1 MAAAGFLTAAFIAFM
16 ALARGCDFVG
26 FVAFMGFFMDD
37 FMPFV
42 DSPPPAPPKPRPLPI
57 SAMPDAR
64 SLAASRSADASRA
77 MTSARRMVRRVMSPA
92 RAMAIV
98 WLCWSKTMR
107 NVSIARWILCCY
119 APRLL
124 CFLLAQELSLLCCP
138 ISTRELFVFYCFCHW
153 YHSMS
158 FHFISFPVNFIIYPR
173 GRTVRMHH
181 RGGQLGNE

>member
-37 FMPFV
+37 FMPFA

-77 MTSARRMVRRVMSPA
+77 MTSARPFAFMTIA
-92 RAMAIV
+92 
-98 WLCWSKTMR
+98 WLCWSKTVR
-107 NVSIARWILCCY
+107 NAVIARWML
-119 APRLL
+119 
-124 CFLLAQELSLLCCP
+124 
-138 ISTRELFVFYCFCHW
+138 
-153 YHSMS
+153 
-158 FHFISFPVNFIIYPR
+158 
-173 GRTVRMHH
+173 
-181 RGGQLGNE
+181 